1 MLLSYF
7 SNGNAENIKI
17 QINLENLGI
26 KLFIVMKL
34 LFEVK
39 FHFQQDFLF

>member
-1 MLLSYF
+1 MLLSHF

-17 QINLENLGI
+17 QINLESLGI
-26 KLFIVMKL
+26 KLFIVIKL

-39 FHFQQDFLF
+39 FHSQQGFLF